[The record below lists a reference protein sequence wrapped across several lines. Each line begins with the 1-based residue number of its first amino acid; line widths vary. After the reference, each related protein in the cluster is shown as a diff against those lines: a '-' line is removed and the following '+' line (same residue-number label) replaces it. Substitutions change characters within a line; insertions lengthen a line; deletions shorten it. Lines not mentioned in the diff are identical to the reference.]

1 MKYGLEINN
10 ITYGETSAVAV
21 DAEGELADGVLTLV
35 YRFDEADYV
44 LIISEK
50 QITQERRG
58 GVNIFMRVAEEGRSY
73 CTLRDENG
81 EGTMEIEAGGI
92 SVCFDG
98 LSCKAE
104 CRYRF
109 VGGEEETRLTVRAI
123 AIA

>member
-10 ITYGETSAVAV
+10 MTFGETSAVAV

-44 LIISEK
+44 LIIGEK

-58 GVNIFMRVAEEGRSY
+58 GVSIFMRIVEEGRSY
-73 CTLRDENG
+73 CTVRDENG
-81 EGTMEIEAGGI
+81 EGTLDIEAGGI

-104 CRYRF
+104 CSYSY
-109 VGGEEETRLTVRAI
+109 VGGEEEIHITVRAT